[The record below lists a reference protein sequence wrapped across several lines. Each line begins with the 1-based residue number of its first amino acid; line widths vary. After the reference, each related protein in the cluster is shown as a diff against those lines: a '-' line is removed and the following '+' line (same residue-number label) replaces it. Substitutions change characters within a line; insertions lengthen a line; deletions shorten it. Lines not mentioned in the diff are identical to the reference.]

1 VWELAVAGPR
11 PVPALAVLPGR
22 LQDQCRR
29 GVRVVGVEERLGV
42 DRPVGSALGVAGAG
56 LAGAGL
62 GGQPG
67 RQGLVVSARASRPA
81 TTGAAKEVPLSKA
94 TPGRLSWGQ
103 PRSWLK
109 PATTATATHSPGAT
123 TSTLPKEE
131 KSATRPWASVAPT
144 ESTPGNAAGYWGTR
158 SPVLPAAAT
167 TALPASSSR

>member
-42 DRPVGSALGVAGAG
+42 DRAG

-144 ESTPGNAAGYWGTR
+144 ESTPGKAAGYWGTR